1 MNLTTKLEAVNVML
15 STIGEA
21 AVNSLSSGLLDA
33 ETAET
38 ILNNVTRSVQTTGW
52 SFNEEV
58 DYTLSPDSDGI
69 LNLPA
74 NCLRVD
80 LAKSESKYRNAR
92 YDYVQRGVKLYDKIN
107 HTYAINEVTKVD
119 MIIILDFDELPEA
132 ARRFVSIRASRIFQ
146 ERVVGSETLSRFSD
160 DDENTAW
167 LDLLHSESDVNDFN
181 IFDDSSTSRVINR
194 SITSKVF

>member
-38 ILNNVTRSVQTTGW
+38 ILDNVTRSVQTTGW

-58 DYTLSPDSDGI
+58 DYTLSPDSDGN

-80 LAKSESKYRNAR
+80 LAKSESKYRNANF
-92 YDYVQRGVKLYDKIN
+92 DYVQRGTKLYDKIN
-107 HTYAINEVTKVD
+107 HTYAINETVKVD

-132 ARRFVSIRASRIFQ
+132 ARRFIAIRASRIFQ

-167 LDLLHSESDVNDFN
+167 LDLLHTESDVNDYN
-181 IFDDSSTSRVINR
+181 IFDDSSTYRVLSR
-194 SITSKVF
+194 SINSKVF

>member
-38 ILNNVTRSVQTTGW
+38 ILDNVTRSVQTTGW

-58 DYTLSPDSDGI
+58 DYTLSPDSGGN

-80 LAKSESKYRNAR
+80 LAKSESKYRNANF
-92 YDYVQRGVKLYDKIN
+92 DYVQRGTKLYDKIN
-107 HTYAINEVTKVD
+107 HTYAINETVKVD

-132 ARRFVSIRASRIFQ
+132 ARRFIAIRASRIFQ

-167 LDLLHSESDVNDFN
+167 LDLLHTESDVNDYN
-181 IFDDSSTSRVINR
+181 IFDDSSTYRVLNR
-194 SITSKVF
+194 SINSKVF

>member
-38 ILNNVTRSVQTTGW
+38 ILSNVTRSVQTTGW

-80 LAKSESKYRNAR
+80 LAKSESKYRNANF
-92 YDYVQRGVKLYDKIN
+92 DYVQRGTKLYDKIN
-107 HTYAINEVTKVD
+107 HTYAINETVKVD
-119 MIIILDFDELPEA
+119 MIIILDFDELPES
-132 ARRFVSIRASRIFQ
+132 ARRFVSIRAARIFQ
-146 ERVVGSETLSRFSD
+146 ERVVGSETLSRFSE
-160 DDENTAW
+160 DDESTAW
-167 LDLLHSESDVNDFN
+167 LDLLHSESDVNDYN
-181 IFDDSSTSRVINR
+181 IFDDSSTYRVLNR
-194 SITSKVF
+194 SINSKVF